1 MEKGRKEIHGI
12 ENSMAKRIETWASMM
27 LLDVSLARL
36 TGADLQRALY
46 VQDFG
51 LYPLEMGSCQGCN
64 VLAMEA
70 CSSTCLRSI
79 RLVWKMV
86 KRRDVSLKA
95 ERTVRSLL
103 PNPAENGAPSGDG
116 EEGKNEV
123 MLRRLSQQ
131 DKTLRDGGVTGMKSK
146 LFSGLEPE
154 EVGRMVVRLIMGP
167 RTFGRHWESE

>member
-1 MEKGRKEIHGI
+1 MEKGRKEIRGI

-86 KRRDVSLKA
+86 KRGDVSLKA

-123 MLRRLSQQ
+123 MLRRLI
-131 DKTLRDGGVTGMKSK
+131 L
-146 LFSGLEPE
+146 L
-154 EVGRMVVRLIMGP
+154 
-167 RTFGRHWESE
+167 

>member
-1 MEKGRKEIHGI
+1 MEKGRKEIRGI

-51 LYPLEMGSCQGCN
+51 LYLLEMGSCQGCN

-86 KRRDVSLKA
+86 KRGDVSLKA

-103 PNPAENGAPSGDG
+103 PNPAEPDS
-116 EEGKNEV
+116 V
-123 MLRRLSQQ
+123 SR
-131 DKTLRDGGVTGMKSK
+131 
-146 LFSGLEPE
+146 
-154 EVGRMVVRLIMGP
+154 
-167 RTFGRHWESE
+167 